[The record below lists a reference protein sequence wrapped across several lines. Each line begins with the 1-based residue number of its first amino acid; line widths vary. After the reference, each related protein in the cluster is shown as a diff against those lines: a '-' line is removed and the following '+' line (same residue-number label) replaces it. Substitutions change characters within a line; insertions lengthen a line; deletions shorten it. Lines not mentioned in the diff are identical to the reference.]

1 MFIQGKSFDS
11 YMQVRRK
18 MLRYKNLKELYNI
31 ESINNEYILMKKNN
45 KYYKKYIYEI
55 TPVVILDFSVET
67 QNTIMALY
75 DEFLRELDISIQ
87 IYMTNRKMNL
97 EEYIHSLESIHKD
110 KQEKRF
116 KELLEEYLSDLKE
129 KIRMEK
135 IYITKYYIIVSL
147 ELKKVDDIK
156 IIDNIIY
163 KLNKLGCVV
172 NRLNDKQQLE
182 KILYES
188 INKEELYG

>member
-1 MFIQGKSFDS
+1 
-11 YMQVRRK
+11 

-188 INKEELYG
+188 INKEELYGWDFT